1 VFSATTFSQ
10 VRPTEPDREA
20 TLARHDALLQGIE
33 RAANAGDAIAAVN
46 AWDALRREMQ
56 TWEAFVSLRFH
67 QDTADAQR
75 KAASDRSNAL
85 KPLLDARDATFKRAV
100 LASPYREALATTFGA
115 HALALWTC
123 DVAAVD
129 DRILDHLT
137 AESALE
143 DEYVALLAA
152 ARIPYGSQTYSL
164 PAIGGFSENA
174 ARSVREAAAHAK
186 WEYFDA
192 HRDEL
197 DRLYDGLVRE
207 RTAAARAL
215 GFGTFTELGYRRM
228 RRTDYD
234 AADVAGLRDE
244 IVRDIV
250 PLCADLFA
258 DQARRIGV
266 DRLMPW
272 DYEVYDDGPRLVPPA
287 DDALVAAGR
296 RALGQTDPA
305 FGTFAGMMIDGDL
318 LDLSL
323 RDGKAGGGFC
333 TSFSTYGLPYV
344 YANAAGT
351 THDVN
356 VLVHELGHAFQC
368 YESRY
373 QPLSDYLWPTYDACE
388 INSMGMEFL
397 VRPHLDAF
405 FGADAERYRRRH
417 LASFLMM
424 IPYGCAVDHFQ
435 HLVYDNPDASPQ
447 RRNEMW
453 KSMEARYLPWRVSG
467 GIAHIER
474 GGLWQQQ
481 RHIYKFPFY
490 YIDYIL
496 AKSCALQ
503 FWTASLDDEAD
514 AIARYIALAKRGGE
528 APFQTLVRSAG
539 LRSPFDG
546 GVFATIASRAREAL
560 L

>member
-1 VFSATTFSQ
+1 MFSATTFAQ

-20 TLARHDALLQGIE
+20 TLVRHGALLEGIE
-33 RAANAGDAIAAVN
+33 RSSSAEDAIAAVG

-67 QDTADAQR
+67 QDTADPER

-100 LASPYREALATTFGA
+100 LASAHRDAIANAFGP

-129 DRILDHLT
+129 DRILDRLT

-143 DEYVALLAA
+143 DEYVALLAG

-174 ARSVREAAAHAK
+174 DRGVREAASRAK
-186 WEYFDA
+186 WAYFDE
-192 HRDEL
+192 HREDL

-207 RTAAARAL
+207 RTAVARAL
-215 GFGTFTELGYRRM
+215 GFATFTDLGYLRM

-234 AADVAGLRDE
+234 ATDVANLRDE

-250 PLCADLFA
+250 PLCAALVS
-258 DQARRIGV
+258 DQARRICV

-272 DYEVYDDGPRLVPPA
+272 DYEVYDDGPPLRPPA
-287 DDALVAAGR
+287 GDALAIAGR
-296 RALGQTDPA
+296 RALARTDPA
-305 FGTFAGMMIDGDL
+305 FGTFAEMMIEGDL
-318 LDLSL
+318 LDLPL
-323 RDGKAGGGFC
+323 RDRKAGGGFC

-344 YANAAGT
+344 FANAAGT

-368 YESRY
+368 HESRNK
-373 QPLSDYLWPTYDACE
+373 PLSDYLWPTYDACE

-397 VRPHLDAF
+397 VRPHLEAF

-417 LASFLMM
+417 LASSLMM

-435 HLVYDNPDASPQ
+435 HLVYDSPDASPHE
-447 RRNEMW
+447 RNGMW

-467 GIAHIER
+467 GIASIER
-474 GGLWQQQ
+474 GGFWQQQ

-490 YIDYIL
+490 YIDYVL

-503 FWTASLDDEAD
+503 FWMASLDDEAD
-514 AIARYIALAKRGGE
+514 AVARYIALAKRGGE

-546 GVFATIASRAREAL
+546 DVFAAIAARATEAL
-560 L
+560 F

>member
-1 VFSATTFSQ
+1 VISAATFKDI
-10 VRPTEPDREA
+10 RPTEPDRE
-20 TLARHDALLQGIE
+20 TILARHDAILRRIE
-33 RAANAGDAIAAVN
+33 GATTWEDAIAAVDM
-46 AWDALRREMQ
+46 WDALRREMQ

-67 QDTADAQR
+67 QDTADAER
-75 KAASDRSNAL
+75 KASSDRSNAL

-100 LASPYREALATTFGA
+100 LASPHREDLALAFGA

-129 DRILDHLT
+129 DRILDRLT

-152 ARIPYGSQTYSL
+152 TRIPYGSQTYSL
-164 PAIGGFSENA
+164 PAIGGFSENVD
-174 ARSVREAAAHAK
+174 RGVREATCRAK
-186 WEYFDA
+186 WAYFDA
-192 HRDEL
+192 HREDL

-215 GFGTFTELGYRRM
+215 GFATFTELGYRRM

-234 AADVAGLRDE
+234 AADVADLRDE
-244 IVRDIV
+244 IVRDVV
-250 PLCADLFA
+250 PLCADLVA

-272 DYEVYDDGPRLVPPA
+272 DYEVYDDGPRIRPPA
-287 DDALVAAGR
+287 GDALVVAGQ
-296 RALGQTDPA
+296 RALAQTDPA
-305 FGTFAGMMIDGDL
+305 FGTFAEMMIDADL
-318 LDLSL
+318 LDLPL

-344 YANAAGT
+344 FANVTDT

-373 QPLSDYLWPTYDACE
+373 QPLADYLWPTYDACE

-435 HLVYDNPDASPQ
+435 HLVYDSPDATPKQ
-447 RRNEMW
+447 RNEMW
-453 KSMEARYLPWRVSG
+453 KSLEARYLPWRVSG
-467 GIAHIER
+467 GISHIER

-514 AIARYIALAKRGGE
+514 AIARYVALAKRGGE

-546 GVFATIASRAREAL
+546 GVFATIATRAREAL